1 MDPGPKAVESAASGL
16 LEQLASRGAH
26 LVVTAAGGGSA
37 AVAALAGT
45 PGASRVLVEG
55 LVPHAR
61 EAVDR
66 LLGGPQET
74 YCSSRA
80 SRRLAVHGWSRARLP
95 QRPFDSAVGAAVT
108 ASLATSRAKQGDHRV
123 IVAVQSLAATAV
135 HTLRLEKGARS
146 RADEET
152 VAAWL
157 LLAAVTAETGGNPQP
172 QASLLRPGEEVTV
185 ERVEAPQ
192 RWQDLLAAARVAVSA
207 ADGRAPGDEPGRVV
221 FPGSFDPL
229 HDGHRGMAA
238 LAGSLAGRP
247 VEYELSVT
255 NVDKPPL
262 DHMELTDR
270 VRQFPE
276 GRLWLT
282 RAPTF
287 VEKVAI
293 FPRAVFVLGADTFS
307 RLWDRRYYGGSAAA
321 AAEAVAAIAAG
332 VEELIVFG
340 RVRDGVFADAAA
352 GHVPESLRG
361 VSRFVPEDQFRSDL
375 SSTHLRHE
383 QSRCTP
389 P

>member
-1 MDPGPKAVESAASGL
+1 MDPGPTPLESLAGSV
-16 LEQLASRGAH
+16 LEQLAVRGGKI
-26 LVVTAAGGGSA
+26 VVTAAGGGSA

-45 PGASRVLVEG
+45 AGASRVLVEG

-80 SRRLAVHGWSRARLP
+80 ARRLAVHGWSRARLP
-95 QRPFDSAVGAAVT
+95 ACPADSAFGVAVT
-108 ASLATSRAKQGDHRV
+108 ASLATTRVKQGDHRA

-135 HTLRLEKGARS
+135 HTLRLEKGCRS
-146 RADEET
+146 RAEEET

-157 LLAAVTAETGGNPQP
+157 LLAALSAETGGAPCP
-172 QASLLRPGEEVTV
+172 PALPLWPGEEVAV
-185 ERVEAPQ
+185 ERIVAPQ
-192 RWQDLLAAARVAVSA
+192 PWQDLLAGTRAAVSA
-207 ADGRAPGDEPGRVV
+207 TDGRSPGAEPGRLV

-238 LAGSLAGRP
+238 VAGAKVGRP

-262 DHMELTDR
+262 DHIELANR

-287 VEKVAI
+287 VEKVAV
-293 FPRAVFVLGADTFS
+293 FPRAVFVLGADTYS
-307 RLWDRRYYGGSAAA
+307 RLWERRYYGGSAAA
-321 AAEAVAAIAAG
+321 AAEAVATIAAG
-332 VEELIVFG
+332 VAGLIVFG
-340 RVRDGVFADAAA
+340 RVRDGVFTDAAA
-352 GHVPESLRG
+352 GNVPDALRA
-361 VSRFVPEDQFRSDL
+361 VSRFVSEDEFRSDL

-383 QSRCTP
+383 QSRCASP
-389 P
+389 

>member
-1 MDPGPKAVESAASGL
+1 
-16 LEQLASRGAH
+16 
-26 LVVTAAGGGSA
+26 
-37 AVAALAGT
+37 
-45 PGASRVLVEG
+45 VLVEG

-80 SRRLAVHGWSRARLP
+80 ARRLAVHGWSRARLP
-95 QRPFDSAVGAAVT
+95 ACPADSAFGVAVT
-108 ASLATSRAKQGDHRV
+108 ASLATTRVKQGDHRA

-135 HTLRLEKGARS
+135 HTLRLEKGCRS
-146 RADEET
+146 RAEEET

-157 LLAAVTAETGGNPQP
+157 LLSAVMAETGGAPCP
-172 QASLLRPGEEVTV
+172 PALPLRPGEEVTV
-185 ERVEAPQ
+185 ERVVAPQ
-192 RWQDLLAAARVAVSA
+192 PWQDLLAGTRAAVSA
-207 ADGRAPGDEPGRVV
+207 TDGRSPDAEPGRLV

-238 LAGSLAGRP
+238 LAGAMVGRP

-262 DHMELTDR
+262 DHVELAHR
-270 VRQFPE
+270 ARQFPE

-287 VEKVAI
+287 VEKVAV
-293 FPRAVFVLGADTFS
+293 FPRAAFVLGTDTYS

-321 AAEAVAAIAAG
+321 AAEAVATIAAG
-332 VEELIVFG
+332 VAGLIVFG
-340 RVRDGVFADAAA
+340 RVRDGVFTDAAV
-352 GHVPESLRG
+352 GNVPDALRA
-361 VSRFVPEDQFRSDL
+361 VSRFVSEDEFRSDL

-383 QSRCTP
+383 QSRCAP